1 MRNQNFYSPPSEDMP
16 APLKSP
22 RRTSSLRN
30 KRPLPHIVTTI
41 EPGYNRQLF
50 TLHEC
55 ADDASRSYH
64 KRSFSMG
71 SSRTPTTPGLVDS
84 PYSDVAPTLRMFSTS
99 YVMTKPQGNSTS
111 YFDSKVSNT
120 RQVVHPS
127 QQKPQGNVQNWLSK
141 LPNQRES
148 SFEERRR
155 DDEVCRTSKPRQPC
169 PIVDAST
176 TSTGVEKQF
185 LDLEEDDESETSDS
199 EDTGDLDGY
208 HEALF
213 RLSGT
218 RNDCRPT
225 FRASMRRRFPIDRER
240 EAHLKMF

>member
-1 MRNQNFYSPPSEDMP
+1 MRNQNFYSPSSEDVP
-16 APLKSP
+16 APLRFP

-55 ADDASRSYH
+55 ADDASRPHH

-71 SSRTPTTPGLVDS
+71 SSRTPTTPSLVDS
-84 PYSDVAPTLRMFSTS
+84 PFSDVEPTLRMFSTS
-99 YVMTKPQGNSTS
+99 YVMTKPQGNYTS
-111 YFDSKVSNT
+111 YFDSKFSNT

-127 QQKPQGNVQNWLSK
+127 QQKPQGKVQTWLSK
-141 LPNQRES
+141 LPNRRDS
-148 SFEERRR
+148 PFEEKKR
-155 DDEVCRTSKPRQPC
+155 DDEVYRTLKPRQPY
-169 PIVDAST
+169 PVTDTST

-185 LDLEEDDESETSDS
+185 LDLDEDDESESSDS
-199 EDTGDLDGY
+199 EDTRDLDSY

-213 RLSGT
+213 RLKV
-218 RNDCRPT
+218 
-225 FRASMRRRFPIDRER
+225 ER
-240 EAHLKMF
+240 DEAI

>member
-1 MRNQNFYSPPSEDMP
+1 MRSQDFYSPSSEDVP

-22 RRTSSLRN
+22 RRTSSLRS
-30 KRPLPHIVTTI
+30 KRPPPRIVTTV

-55 ADDASRSYH
+55 ADDTSRSYH

-84 PYSDVAPTLRMFSTS
+84 PYSDVAHTLRMFSTS

-111 YFDSKVSNT
+111 YFDSKASNT

-127 QQKPQGNVQNWLSK
+127 QQKPQGKVQTWLSK
-141 LPNQRES
+141 LPHQRES
-148 SFEERRR
+148 HFEERRR
-155 DDEVCRTSKPRQPC
+155 DDEVCRTLKPRQPC
-169 PIVDAST
+169 PLPDAST
-176 TSTGVEKQF
+176 ISTGDEKQF

-199 EDTGDLDGY
+199 EDTGDLDSY